1 MKSGETVHWQNQLR
15 MRERCALNKPPHSQD
30 GLLAAF
36 GESAVNPR
44 HLFIISCENHSL
56 QIMCYE
62 AQQTSL
68 SVWAV
73 WV

>member
-1 MKSGETVHWQNQLR
+1 MHWQNQLR

-44 HLFIISCENHSL
+44 HLYIISCENHSL
-56 QIMCYE
+56 QIMCHG
-62 AQQTSL
+62 A
-68 SVWAV
+68 
-73 WV
+73 